1 MIFRLALSIRWQFN
15 LFFSNFFSG
24 MEAIFSFVYL
34 KSEDL
39 CSLFRIFFSQVHTQS
54 QIVSDRR
61 QIFQIFEQLLRFKM
75 KHILPLGS
83 EFVLSFI
90 QAVDAEKDPI
100 NMNLIFSLWPLVL
113 KEFRSVICLFFL
125 HIIAKVVVV

>member
-1 MIFRLALSIRWQFN
+1 
-15 LFFSNFFSG
+15 

-113 KEFRSVICLFFL
+113 KEFRSVLPNWILNLLISLNTIRFFL
-125 HIIAKVVVV
+125 H

>member
-1 MIFRLALSIRWQFN
+1 
-15 LFFSNFFSG
+15 
-24 MEAIFSFVYL
+24 MEAIFSFAYL

-113 KEFRSVICLFFL
+113 KEFRSVLP
-125 HIIAKVVVV
+125 

>member
-1 MIFRLALSIRWQFN
+1 
-15 LFFSNFFSG
+15 

-61 QIFQIFEQLLRFKM
+61 QIFQIFEQLLRFKL

-113 KEFRSVICLFFL
+113 KEFRSVVFPNFPNILATVKSRFIFQIGHQNQEL
-125 HIIAKVVVV
+125 QYIIDQ